1 MSIGSFFGARAQVPS
16 RGLPALPPRL
26 LRTARQERTSES
38 SQSQQSLPTAVP
50 FDLMDGL
57 DDLVNALDRLKTK
70 GPEKK
75 KAVACSNHRLL
86 V

>member
-1 MSIGSFFGARAQVPS
+1 
-16 RGLPALPPRL
+16 
-26 LRTARQERTSES
+26 
-38 SQSQQSLPTAVP
+38 
-50 FDLMDGL
+50 MDGL

-75 KAVACSNHRLL
+75 KAVACSNYRLL